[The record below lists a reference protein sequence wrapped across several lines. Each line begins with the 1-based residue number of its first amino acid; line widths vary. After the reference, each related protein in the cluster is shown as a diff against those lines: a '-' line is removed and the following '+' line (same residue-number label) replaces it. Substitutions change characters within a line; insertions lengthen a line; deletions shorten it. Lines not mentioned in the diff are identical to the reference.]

1 MNEQEIY
8 ENLPRDPE
16 QAFLHLERYYR
27 ERCEEQVGK
36 AHNDENVGSFWAEY
50 IGRVLAAIRE
60 LGLATQFNSERMPK
74 VEEIDYSTYLNF
86 GKEVEFYRTQ
96 LLIRHGRRLQGYS
109 VALDPTIKKKIGHHL
124 AKIRE
129 IVDKLDVDDDKREA
143 LYSKIEALQ
152 LEVDRDRTRLDA
164 FADLVIEATGA
175 VGDSIEQ
182 LDSIRKWLDS
192 IARLLWGARTE
203 ENKKLPAPQERKQIE
218 APRAPLGRIRP
229 QSSFAA
235 SVPTRDDVNDEIPF

>member
-1 MNEQEIY
+1 MNENEQEVY

-16 QAFLHLERYYR
+16 QALLHLERYYR
-27 ERCEEQVGK
+27 ERCVEQVNN
-36 AHNDENVGSFWAEY
+36 AHNDENVQNFWAEY

-60 LGLATQFNSERMPK
+60 LGLATQFDIERMPK
-74 VEEIDYSTYLNF
+74 VEEINYQTYLNF

-109 VALDPTIKKKIGHHL
+109 VALDPATKQKIGHHL

-129 IVDKLDVDDDKREA
+129 IVDKLNVDDDKREA

-164 FADLVIEATGA
+164 FADLVIEAAGA
-175 VGDSIEQ
+175 VGDCVEQ
-182 LDSIRKWLDS
+182 LTLFESGSTALLGCCGVLGRRKSRSCRRRRRESRLRRHALRQAVF
-192 IARLLWGARTE
+192 ARNPLL
-203 ENKKLPAPQERKQIE
+203 
-218 APRAPLGRIRP
+218 PRSPLGM
-229 QSSFAA
+229 
-235 SVPTRDDVNDEIPF
+235 T